1 MLTRLR
7 FWWHFRKNQFARVLA
22 QNDPSNARPLTD
34 LELWAFYRLGM
45 YETIARVPVA
55 ELGWQGAF
63 AKTVSLAACGEA
75 EGAKEFLA
83 RFQRQPEAR
92 ARGAVLAEALVPF
105 MPEAALRLIEGQRN
119 VPTALQVAAWLR
131 CGRARDAQRLLDELP
146 PAVFAAQPELHL
158 LRTNASAGGAPAEQ
172 LGRLNAFL
180 QAHGV
185 PALRLRD
192 VNRPPSPCNVM
203 AGEPTPEVQG
213 PLVSVVMTTYRT
225 AVRAVAA
232 VESVLAQSY
241 RHLELIVVDDAS
253 GDDTIERL
261 QALAL
266 RDARL
271 RLVTL
276 PRNVGTYAAKLIGLA
291 RARGEF
297 LTCHDS
303 DDWSHPEK
311 IARQV
316 APLLKDQRL
325 VCTVSNWVRMGDDGR
340 FFARQVYPLTRLNP
354 SSLLFRR
361 ERVLR
366 EAGAWDCVRTG
377 ADSEFLARLKLVFG
391 DKAVRKVAQPLT
403 LGSHRP
409 DSLMNA
415 PDTGYSPTGL
425 SPQRL
430 AYWEAWN
437 RWHIDTLA
445 RGRKPFMPA
454 DVLTAVKQRPFDVPE
469 ELRVRPEDV
478 QACLEG
484 LSRGSVLK

>member
-1 MLTRLR
+1 MNHTPDLALALAPFLPMDALQLVEGLPGVPTGLLVALCLR
-7 FWWHFRKNQFARVLA
+7 NGQV
-22 QNDPSNARPLTD
+22 
-34 LELWAFYRLGM
+34 E
-45 YETIARVPVA
+45 
-55 ELGWQGAF
+55 
-63 AKTVSLAACGEA
+63 
-75 EGAKEFLA
+75 
-83 RFQRQPEAR
+83 R
-92 ARGAVLAEALVPF
+92 ARE
-105 MPEAALRLIEGQRN
+105 
-119 VPTALQVAAWLR
+119 
-131 CGRARDAQRLLDELP
+131 LLD
-146 PAVFAAQPELHL
+146 AAAHKWNYDPELHL
-158 LRTNASAGGAPAEQ
+158 LRTNASGGLPHEQ
-172 LGRLNAFL
+172 LNRLNTFL
-180 QAHGV
+180 RAHGV
-185 PALRLRD
+185 APLELRD
-192 VNRPPSPCNVM
+192 TGLAPSPINVRRM
-203 AGEPTPEVQG
+203 KRTELVDG
-213 PLVSVVMTTYRT
+213 PLVSVLMTTFRT
-225 AVRAVAA
+225 GARAEAA
-232 VESVLAQSY
+232 IASVLAQSY
-241 RHLELIVVDDAS
+241 HHLELIVVDDAS
-253 GDDTIERL
+253 GDDTPGRVRAWAAQDDRVRLIE
-261 QALAL
+261 
-266 RDARL
+266 
-271 RLVTL
+271 L

-325 VCTVSNWVRMGDDGR
+325 VCTVSNLVRMSDDGR

-469 ELRVRPEDV
+469 ELRVQPEDV